1 MIWLA
6 AIVEAAIEN
15 WDDFGVLVA
24 IQFLNASLSYYET
37 VRDLPPPLGCHP
49 PPPASRHSG
58 GLSNPTSSLVSSKP
72 TSSRLAS

>member
-37 VRDLPPPLGCHP
+37 VRDLPPPSVATRHP
-49 PPPASRHSG
+49 PLHATRAASRIPPA
-58 GLSNPTSSLVSSKP
+58 PW
-72 TSSRLAS
+72 